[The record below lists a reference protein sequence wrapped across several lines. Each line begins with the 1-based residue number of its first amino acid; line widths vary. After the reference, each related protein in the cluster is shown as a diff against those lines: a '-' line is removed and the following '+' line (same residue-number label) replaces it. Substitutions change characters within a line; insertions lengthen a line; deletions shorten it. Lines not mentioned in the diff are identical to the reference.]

1 MKTFKTSDLVW
12 TRQPKSYE
20 VSDERVIIETLEHT
34 DLWQRT
40 FYHFQNDNA
49 PVLQMTLDEDF
60 FSFTVKTPFPQ
71 VIALI
76 NVVSSCIWTPRIG

>member
-60 FSFTVKTPFPQ
+60 FSFTVKTAF
-71 VIALI
+71 
-76 NVVSSCIWTPRIG
+76 SSGHRFDQCGIVMYLDSEN